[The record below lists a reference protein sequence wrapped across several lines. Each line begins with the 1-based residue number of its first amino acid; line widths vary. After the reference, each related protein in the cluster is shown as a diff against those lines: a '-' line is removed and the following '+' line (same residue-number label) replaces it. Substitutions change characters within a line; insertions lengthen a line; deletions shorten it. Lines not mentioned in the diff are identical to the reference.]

1 MPELEGDKSGVV
13 VGRDMTESV
22 DSSDSGTAVDEHVMT
37 EEPDALDGGDDCCGN
52 ICYEVAT
59 NNSVDS
65 VR

>member
-13 VGRDMTESV
+13 VGSDMTESV

-37 EEPDALDGGDDCCGN
+37 EEPDAPDGGDDCCGN